1 MDIWLP
7 PTPAHVLGNMG
18 QWEGQGAGERAAAPS
33 ALPLQEGMR
42 QGVQFVHLLLDLQV
56 GPLAEARGGADGSP
70 STHPAM
76 GRWRSAPKCHSQ
88 LGSHTGEVTQGYGA
102 VGPHH
107 APGSSPGW
115 TSHCPGPSAAARSSS
130 SAHGA
135 GEGWTSEGSLGF
147 PPGVKKHCPP
157 SAYLGVEGQS
167 FGVVGVHHGGIRLE
181 DDALARGLEGS
192 AAHGHQ
198 QVHHLG
204 AEQGVKGQPPTGLG
218 GSPPCPA
225 LPRHPWPPPRPRRT

>member
-76 GRWRSAPKCHSQ
+76 GDGADGQMEISTKVPLPAWIPHWGGHIGLWGCGATPHTWVISRMDITLSRAFCSRS
-88 LGSHTGEVTQGYGA
+88 
-102 VGPHH
+102 
-107 APGSSPGW
+107 
-115 TSHCPGPSAAARSSS
+115 
-130 SAHGA
+130 
-135 GEGWTSEGSLGF
+135 
-147 PPGVKKHCPP
+147 
-157 SAYLGVEGQS
+157 
-167 FGVVGVHHGGIRLE
+167 
-181 DDALARGLEGS
+181 
-192 AAHGHQ
+192 
-198 QVHHLG
+198 
-204 AEQGVKGQPPTGLG
+204 
-218 GSPPCPA
+218 
-225 LPRHPWPPPRPRRT
+225 